1 MVDPLLA
8 ANAIFGPPRASAAL
22 PGTLRRML
30 TLDQIQH
37 PIAEEMKAFEPHF
50 REAMRSRAAM
60 LDRIMHYI
68 VKRKGKQMRP
78 MFTLLS
84 ARQFGPVNES
94 AFTAASLIELLHTA
108 TLVHDDVVDGSA
120 MRRGFFSI
128 NALWKN
134 KIAVLVGDY
143 LLSRGLLLAID
154 KGEFDLLR
162 IVSRAVR
169 EMSEGELLQLE
180 KSRSLNFSEEIYFD
194 IIRQKTASLIAACC
208 ASGASAAGRPAEE
221 IERMRRFG
229 ELTGIAFQIKDDLF
243 DYGSGAETG
252 KPSGLD
258 IKEKKLTLPLI
269 HALQRVSTSDRRW
282 IVNTVKNNNQDN
294 KAVARVIA
302 MVTEAGGIDHARERM
317 LHYRDEALAVLHTF
331 PENES
336 RHALEGLVHLTV
348 ERRK

>member
-1 MVDPLLA
+1 LSNFA
-8 ANAIFGPPRASAAL
+8 PPS
-22 PGTLRRML
+22 GMMTI
-30 TLDQIQH
+30 DEIQR
-37 PIAEEMKAFEPHF
+37 PIAAEMKAFEPHF
-50 REAMRSRAAM
+50 REAMRSRAAL

-94 AFTAASLIELLHTA
+94 AFVAASLIELLHTA

-154 KGEFDLLR
+154 KGEFELLR
-162 IVSRAVR
+162 IVSQAVR

-180 KSRSLNFSEEIYFD
+180 KTRNLNFSEAIYFD

-208 ASGASAAGRPAEE
+208 ASGASAAGRPLEE
-221 IERMRRFG
+221 VERMKRFG

-243 DYGSGAETG
+243 DYGSGEDIG

-269 HALQRVSTSDRRW
+269 HALQKVSNSDRRW
-282 IVNTVKNNNQDN
+282 MVNTVKNNNEDS
-294 KAVARVIA
+294 KAVAKVIR
-302 MVTEAGGIDHARERM
+302 MVQEAGGIDHARERM
-317 LHYRDEALAVLHTF
+317 HHYRDEALAVLHTF
-331 PENES
+331 PENEA
-336 RHALEGLVHLTV
+336 RQALEGLVHLTV
-348 ERRK
+348 ERKR